1 MTRTSSK
8 LIWERMM
15 INMLQLKNV
24 YVSYGNIEVLHGV
37 NIEVREGEIV
47 TIIGA
52 NGAGKSTT
60 LKAITGI
67 VPKKKGSEIIFNN
80 ENITKTAAEK
90 IVGKGISLSPEG
102 RRIFPDMT
110 VVENLEMGAYLR
122 SKDKVGVNK
131 SMDFVFEMFP
141 RLEERRNQSGKT
153 LSGGEQ
159 QMLAIARALMS
170 RPKMLMLD
178 EPSTGLAPLIV
189 KDIFA
194 SIKKINRTEG
204 TTVLLVE
211 QNAKIALRTADRGYV
226 LKNGNIIMEDRAESL
241 MANPDIRAAYL
252 GEIK

>member
-1 MTRTSSK
+1 
-8 LIWERMM
+8 M

-24 YVSYGNIEVLHGV
+24 YVSYGNIEVLHGI
-37 NIEVREGEIV
+37 NIEVKEGEIV

-67 VPKKKGSEIIFNN
+67 VPKKGASEILFNG

-122 SKDKVGVNK
+122 SKDKAGVK
-131 SMDFVFEMFP
+131 KTMDFVFEMFP

-170 RPKMLMLD
+170 KPKLLMLD

-194 SIKKINRTEG
+194 SIKKINRSEG

-226 LKNGNIIMEDRAESL
+226 LKNGNIVMEDNAETL

-252 GEIK
+252 GDVK

>member
-1 MTRTSSK
+1 
-8 LIWERMM
+8 M

-24 YVSYGNIEVLHGV
+24 YVSYGNIEVLHGI

-122 SKDKVGVNK
+122 SKDKAGVNK